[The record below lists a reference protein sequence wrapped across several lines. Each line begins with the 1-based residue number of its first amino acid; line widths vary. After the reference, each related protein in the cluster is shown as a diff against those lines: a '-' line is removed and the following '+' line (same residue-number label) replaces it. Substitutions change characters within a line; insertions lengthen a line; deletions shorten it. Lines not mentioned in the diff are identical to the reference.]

1 MASIHYEVAVAVDVQ
16 DAWAALRRVGRAHE
30 LFAPVLVS
38 GQLDGDTRIV
48 TFANGMVARE
58 RILDVDD
65 QRKRV
70 SYTVVEGPGLTF
82 HHASMEVLE
91 DGPGRSR
98 FRWVTDFL
106 PKEASEALS
115 PLIEQGANAL
125 KSNLEARARQGDLL
139 AASRSHSPRAASS
152 R

>member
-1 MASIHYEVAVAVDVQ
+1 MASINHEVAVAVDVEA
-16 DAWAALRRVGRAHE
+16 AWAALRRVGRAHE
-30 LFAPVLVS
+30 LFAPVLVG

-58 RILDVDD
+58 HILDVDD

-70 SYTVVEGPGLTF
+70 AYTVLDGPGLTF
-82 HHASMEVLE
+82 HHASMEVVE

-106 PKEASEALS
+106 PKEASEVLS
-115 PLIEQGANAL
+115 PLIEQGAEAL
-125 KSNLEARARQGDLL
+125 KANLEARARQGDPM
-139 AASRSHSPRAASS
+139 ATSGSPR